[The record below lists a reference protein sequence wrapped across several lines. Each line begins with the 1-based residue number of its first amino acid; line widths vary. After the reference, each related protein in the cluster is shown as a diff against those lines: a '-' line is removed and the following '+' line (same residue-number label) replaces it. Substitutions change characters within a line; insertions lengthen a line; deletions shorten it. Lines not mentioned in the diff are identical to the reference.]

1 MKLRELNRTPV
12 TVTELGFGAAMTGNF
27 YRAISDHVRSRR
39 NRAAAVRLCAGDSSQ
54 MHLQRRH

>member
-12 TVTELGFGAAMTGNF
+12 TVTELGFGAAVRGNL
-27 YRAISDHVRSRR
+27 YRPISDQRRSRR
-39 NRAAAVRLCAGDSSQ
+39 YRAAAVRLCAGDWSQ